1 MMYTCVYI
9 YIHIYV
15 YIHIHLMYYYSP
27 EGALTVGARARPKG
41 EPPWMG
47 TPSPPTKSL
56 GFRGFDSSKL
66 FILKGGNSHVRRIL

>member
-1 MMYTCVYI
+1 
-9 YIHIYV
+9 
-15 YIHIHLMYYYSP
+15 MYYYSP

-66 FILKGGNSHVRRIL
+66 LILEGGNGGNSHARITLKGVSRKV